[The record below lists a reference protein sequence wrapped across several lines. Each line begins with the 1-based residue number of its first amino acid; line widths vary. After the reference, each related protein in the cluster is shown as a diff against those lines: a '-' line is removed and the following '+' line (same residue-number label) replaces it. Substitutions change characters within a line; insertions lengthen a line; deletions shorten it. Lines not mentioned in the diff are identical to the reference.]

1 MRWKL
6 TETNTDWEDLVLL
19 RIAELSHEYLDS
31 IMLPLPRLPFNAHRT
46 CKIAGQI
53 TRKTHKKTHNKS
65 HQVMAQCRKGI
76 RETTRNPR
84 L

>member
-31 IMLPLPRLPFNAHRT
+31 IILPHPRLPFDAHVT
-46 CKIAGQI
+46 SIVKLLV
-53 TRKTHKKTHNKS
+53 KS
-65 HQVMAQCRKGI
+65 QQNPTIKNMIKVTKGWRSVV
-76 RETTRNPR
+76 RE
-84 L
+84 